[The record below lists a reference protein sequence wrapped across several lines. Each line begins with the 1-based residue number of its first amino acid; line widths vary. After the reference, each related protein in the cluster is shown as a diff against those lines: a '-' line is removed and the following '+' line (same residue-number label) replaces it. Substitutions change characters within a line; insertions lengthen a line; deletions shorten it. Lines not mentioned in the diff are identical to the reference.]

1 MLLRSLSRFF
11 VAFAWLGRL
20 RVVLDSPKNLILQTY
35 CIWLEYIT
43 LLWFVKSFLIIF
55 SWLKL
60 IPNVQ
65 VWKYRCLESVWTSLF
80 PKSSQ
85 LNVSN
90 IPQPPR
96 SIYIHSVPSH
106 WTRFPSTTFPPN
118 FSLRNQSNKLNEK
131 TRPSFEELFLSRNE
145 SKTRTWYDSIV
156 GWFTMA

>member
-96 SIYIHSVPSH
+96 SIYIHRLLRIELDFHPRPSH
-106 WTRFPSTTFPPN
+106 QISLWETSQTNSTKKQDPPSKNYSSHGTKAKHVHDTI
-118 FSLRNQSNKLNEK
+118 R
-131 TRPSFEELFLSRNE
+131 
-145 SKTRTWYDSIV
+145 
-156 GWFTMA
+156 